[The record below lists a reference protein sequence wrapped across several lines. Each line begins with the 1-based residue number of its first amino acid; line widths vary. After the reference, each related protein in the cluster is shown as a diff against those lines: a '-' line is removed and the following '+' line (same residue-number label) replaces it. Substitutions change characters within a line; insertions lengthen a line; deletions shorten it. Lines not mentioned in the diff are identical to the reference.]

1 MNSTYPLPD
10 EPILLPLID
19 TNMLHIPTLCALF
32 PALSGNVSMRY
43 ELARLDSSCVHNLVL
58 LAHPEQP
65 DDMGLCLGLGI
76 DVAYMPIESI
86 AKSSPLKPD
95 QSSNLLKPDEFT
107 PSHYDD
113 HRGCQF
119 DYFNFR
125 L

>member
-1 MNSTYPLPD
+1 
-10 EPILLPLID
+10 
-19 TNMLHIPTLCALF
+19 
-32 PALSGNVSMRY
+32 MRY

-76 DVAYMPIESI
+76 DVTSMPIEST

-107 PSHYDD
+107 PSHYDG
-113 HRGCQF
+113 HHGCQF